1 MKPQTKADMQREID
15 RLREN
20 LRAEQRRHT
29 ETRTALNAATEALE
43 AAETK
48 GEKSRFAQKW
58 HKRLVKLL
66 GLDVLE
72 DPSWDE
78 IEGAIATLRAGADAF
93 EGLPFTVDDGPAL
106 AKLFDSLGI
115 SDQALQYALSSE
127 DPAAALKSWS

>member
-15 RLREN
+15 RLKQE
-20 LRAEQRRHT
+20 LRIERDRYHKTHAE
-29 ETRTALNAATEALE
+29 LSEANEQLE
-43 AAETK
+43 KAEMK

-58 HKRLVKLL
+58 HKRLAKLL

-78 IEGAIATLRAGADAF
+78 IEGAIATLREGADAF